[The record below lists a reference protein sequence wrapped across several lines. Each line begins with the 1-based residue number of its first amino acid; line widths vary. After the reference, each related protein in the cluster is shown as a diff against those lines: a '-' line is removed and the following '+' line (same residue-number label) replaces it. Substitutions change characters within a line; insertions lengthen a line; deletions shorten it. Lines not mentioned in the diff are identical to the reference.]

1 MKDGKWLEPRYTSKE
16 IFEKDYAKLDL
27 LGMEVNC
34 PGCKTGVKLNR
45 RNNASKSAGWCRTC
59 NRAVNI

>member
-27 LGMEVNC
+27 SGSEVKC
-34 PGCKTGVKLNR
+34 PGCKGCAPLNR
-45 RNNASKSAGWCRTC
+45 KNAASRRAGWCKAC
-59 NRAVNI
+59 NRAVTL